1 MSSGSEGG
9 ALVQWVT
16 FRLGEEEYAVDV
28 AQVQEIVR
36 LVSITPVPRSPDHVE
51 GVINLRGRIVPVVD
65 LALRLGLPKRERTSA
80 SRIVITQ
87 VGDRTVGML
96 VDAVSEVL
104 RLPASQIE
112 AAPDLLKASLSHDFF
127 TGVGKLE
134 ERLLILLDL
143 PRVLSREDERAL
155 AGLAEAQEA

>member
-1 MSSGSEGG
+1 MSSGTDSVS
-9 ALVQWVT
+9 LVQWVT

-36 LVSITPVPRSPDHVE
+36 LVAITPVPRAPAHVE

-65 LALRLGLPKRERTSA
+65 LAMRLGLPKRDRTTA
-80 SRIVITQ
+80 TRIIITQ

-104 RLPASQIE
+104 RLPSSAIE
-112 AAPDLLKASLSHDFF
+112 GAPDLLKASLNHDFF

-143 PRVLSREDERAL
+143 PRVLSREDEAAL
-155 AGLAEAQEA
+155 AGVSAPMEG

>member
-1 MSSGSEGG
+1 MSMGTEGVG
-9 ALVQWVT
+9 TLVQLVT
-16 FRLGEEEYAVDV
+16 FRLGDEEYAVDV

-36 LVSITPVPRSPDHVE
+36 LVAITPVPRAPEHVE

-65 LALRLGLPKRERTSA
+65 LAVRLGLPKRERSA
-80 SRIVITQ
+80 SSRIVITQ
-87 VGDRTVGML
+87 VGERTVGML

-104 RLPASQIE
+104 RLSTSAIE

-127 TGVGKLE
+127 TGVGKIE

-143 PRVLSREDERAL
+143 PRVLSREDEVAL
-155 AGLAEAQEA
+155 AGLPQDEA